1 MIKIF
6 KMVPEETF
14 LFGELNISGDEITH
28 EYPYVW
34 VKKYLASRDTKRIW
48 HFKNFEEVTE
58 KLGFENFK
66 DKSIIKG
73 LVEKNDCF
81 LEYYCFYEKTNFI
94 ELFFLN
100 IFAKKSY
107 FN

>member
-34 VKKYLASRDTKRIW
+34 VKKYLASRDTKRI
-48 HFKNFEEVTE
+48 
-58 KLGFENFK
+58 
-66 DKSIIKG
+66 
-73 LVEKNDCF
+73 
-81 LEYYCFYEKTNFI
+81 
-94 ELFFLN
+94 
-100 IFAKKSY
+100 
-107 FN
+107 